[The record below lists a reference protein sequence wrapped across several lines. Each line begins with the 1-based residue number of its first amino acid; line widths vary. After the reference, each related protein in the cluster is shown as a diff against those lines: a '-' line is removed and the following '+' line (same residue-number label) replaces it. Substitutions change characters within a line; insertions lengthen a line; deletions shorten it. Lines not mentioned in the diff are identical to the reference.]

1 GGGELID
8 KMLSTIP
15 VSITSTDGQ
24 LNLLPQ
30 TVSAEAMLRVE
41 YGIYDTNNQ
50 EIEPLVSEHPF
61 ASLMPNL
68 LMGKAII
75 FTIQLG
81 IDSPGKVQATILPWD
96 EASVEGDFSAT
107 YLNLSRTNITE
118 NAGKEIIVYYDTD
131 YEYYLTV
138 KCIEKPN
145 EEDIQI
151 YPENNMIKFP
161 ADLFPGSYQFKVIA
175 GGLSRIIYLQIL

>member
-1 GGGELID
+1 
-8 KMLSTIP
+8 
-15 VSITSTDGQ
+15 
-24 LNLLPQ
+24 
-30 TVSAEAMLRVE
+30 
-41 YGIYDTNNQ
+41 
-50 EIEPLVSEHPF
+50 IEPLVSEHPF

-96 EASVEGDFSAT
+96 EASVDGDFSAT

-131 YEYYLTV
+131 YRYPVYVE
-138 KCIEKPN
+138 CIASTGTPIKYISIIPEK
-145 EEDIQI
+145 ELIR
-151 YPENNMIKFP
+151 FP
-161 ADLFPGSYQFKVIA
+161 QLLQGDYTFQLQA
-175 GGLSRIIYLQIL
+175 GGIFRNIYLKII